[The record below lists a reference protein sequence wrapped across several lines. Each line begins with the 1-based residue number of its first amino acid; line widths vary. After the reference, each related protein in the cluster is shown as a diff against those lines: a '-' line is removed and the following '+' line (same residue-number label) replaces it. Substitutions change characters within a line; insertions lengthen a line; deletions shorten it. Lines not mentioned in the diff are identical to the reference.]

1 MHNQGNTTGVQCES
15 LLSDN
20 TLSPWGTDRKWAQM
34 SSPYAGMA
42 FTVKGYMAKSQPDG
56 NSGAALGNQVALQEA
71 DGSVWYYQT
80 FRNQTWKLKADGS
93 QTAPA
98 KVNVGV
104 GTGAANDT
112 LKKAMEYA
120 YAQSAWNLMNPGY
133 NKEQGVQTEGD
144 VTYQVF

>member
-1 MHNQGNTTGVQCES
+1 MSGRVHNQGNTIGVQCES

-34 SSPYAGMA
+34 TSPYAGMA
-42 FTVKGYMAKSQPDG
+42 FTVKGYMAKSQLDG

-71 DGSVWYYQT
+71 DGS
-80 FRNQTWKLKADGS
+80 
-93 QTAPA
+93 QTAPV

-104 GTGAANDT
+104 GSGAANDT